1 MDVDSI
7 DITEKHV
14 IVPSNMPKPED
25 MPLAKKY
32 KELHESGRDDLI
44 PYKAMQ
50 LTTVVAEALRMCRM
64 ENGPES
70 YDVKLTGLR
79 IGPVALLGIPGEP
92 FTEIG
97 VKIKEAEG
105 WGLILPCAL
114 TNGKRGYFPVQS
126 AYDEG
131 GYEARTSPF
140 KAGVDKRI
148 IDTAKALL
156 DEMRQ

>member
-1 MDVDSI
+1 M
-7 DITEKHV
+7 
-14 IVPSNMPKPED
+14 
-25 MPLAKKY
+25 
-32 KELHESGRDDLI
+32 I

-50 LTTVVAEALRMCRM
+50 LTTVVAEAMRMCRL

-70 YDVKLTGLR
+70 FDVKLTGLR

-105 WGLILPCAL
+105 WELILPCAL
-114 TNGKRGYFPVQS
+114 TNGKLGYYPTQA

-131 GYEARTSPF
+131 GYEAKTSQF